1 MWDNMLYLDS
11 NKIRK
16 VFWWFYMLKLGK
28 INREKKCKIIQ
39 KSTST
44 IQKST
49 SNTKVYLLTGGG
61 LQLTDTLNSGAIII
75 NIEDYNSK
83 SMGIL

>member
-1 MWDNMLYLDS
+1 
-11 NKIRK
+11 
-16 VFWWFYMLKLGK
+16 MLKLGK

-39 KSTST
+39 KSTT
-44 IQKST
+44 
-49 SNTKVYLLTGGG
+49 NTYKLHLLNGGG
-61 LQLTDTLNSGAIII
+61 IVSTDTLNSESIMI

>member
-1 MWDNMLYLDS
+1 MGFQMWDNMLYLDS

-39 KSTST
+39 KSTTMKFIRGSYKCE
-44 IQKST
+44 Q
-49 SNTKVYLLTGGG
+49 LFGGG
-61 LQLTDTLNSGAIII
+61 LYRQIH
-75 NIEDYNSK
+75 
-83 SMGIL
+83 